1 MRVTCPLFLVR
12 RTYGPCGRQGAAT
25 APTAGRLLRGMLRG
39 AAAGAAGCTALD
51 TVGYLDMVV
60 RGRGASTTP
69 DVTAE
74 RLSQAV
80 HVPVPGSPGVRAN
93 RVAGLG
99 PLTGIAAGVG
109 MGATLGL
116 LTAAGWRPGNAT
128 LTATAGALALIGT
141 NGPMTV
147 LRVTDPR
154 TWSASDWAADLVPHV
169 AYAVVAAAVLKGL
182 APAARSGDV
191 AVRGTGSWCEAVR
204 LRFTP

>member
-12 RTYGPCGRQGAAT
+12 RTYGSCGRQGAA
-25 APTAGRLLRGMLRG
+25 AVPAAVGLLRGVLRG

-60 RGRGASTTP
+60 RGRGASSTP
-69 DVTAE
+69 AVTVE
-74 RLSQAV
+74 RLSQVV
-80 HVPVPGSPGVRAN
+80 HVPVPGTPDVREN
-93 RVAGLG
+93 RIAGLG

-116 LTAAGWRPGNAT
+116 ATAAGWRPGTAV
-128 LTATAGALALIGT
+128 LTATAGVLCLIGT

-154 TWSASDWAADLVPHV
+154 TWSASDWAADIVPHV
-169 AYAVVAAAVLKGL
+169 AYALVATAVLKGL
-182 APAARSGDV
+182 APAARPAAAHGP
-191 AVRGTGSWCEAVR
+191 RRWCEAVR

>member
-12 RTYGPCGRQGAAT
+12 RTYGPCGRQSAGT
-25 APTAGRLLRGMLRG
+25 ASTAGRLLRGMLRG

-69 DVTAE
+69 DATVE
-74 RLSQAV
+74 RLSQV
-80 HVPVPGSPGVRAN
+80 VRLPVPGPPGVRAN
-93 RVAGLG
+93 RVAALG
-99 PLTGIAAGVG
+99 RITGITAGVG

-116 LTAAGWRPGNAT
+116 LTAAGWRPRDAT
-128 LTATAGALALIGT
+128 LTATAGVLALIGT

-169 AYAVVAAAVLKGL
+169 AYAVVAAAVFKGL
-182 APAARSGDV
+182 APDARSGNE
-191 AVRGTGSWCEAVR
+191 AGRGPRSWCEAVR
-204 LRFTP
+204 LRFT

>member
-12 RTYGPCGRQGAAT
+12 RTYGSCGRQGAAT
-25 APTAGRLLRGMLRG
+25 IPTTVRLLRGMLRG

-51 TVGYLDMVV
+51 TVGYLDMVL
-60 RGRGASTTP
+60 RGRGASSTP
-69 DVTAE
+69 EVTVE
-74 RLSQAV
+74 RLSQV
-80 HVPVPGSPGVRAN
+80 VRVPVPGTPDVRGN
-93 RVAGLG
+93 RIAALG

-116 LTAAGWRPGNAT
+116 ATAAGWRPGNAV
-128 LTATAGALALIGT
+128 LTATAGALCLIGT

-154 TWSASDWAADLVPHV
+154 TWSGSDWAADLVPHV
-169 AYAVVAAAVLKGL
+169 AYALVAAAVLRGL
-182 APAARSGDV
+182 APASSGSV
-191 AVRGTGSWCEAVR
+191 PPRGPQWWCDAVR